1 MKNLTLKD
9 IPNSIIIGAGI
20 ETVAEFGMWYDSV
33 ACPVFKLMSVDI
45 KTGKFSRERCPK
57 DIKTHSRKQFL
68 KLFAWVLDAE
78 RNLNF
83 LNKNLLKYKNCG
95 LKNIN
100 FEQLAKDVFKFK
112 NKYLDN
118 INHFIN
124 LYKKSTDKVISAF
137 YVTVDDKSV
146 KSNNFDVSLYKRYDL
161 DMQIN
166 EQDLNSPLAKNVR
179 LAASKI
185 FALNRV
191 KSEFKNSNLKELV
204 D

>member
-45 KTGKFSRERCPK
+45 KTGKFSREWCPK

-78 RNLNF
+78 RNLYF
-83 LNKNLLKYKNCG
+83 VNKNLLKYKNCG

-100 FEQLAKDVFKFK
+100 FEQLAKDVYKFK

-118 INHFIN
+118 IDHFIN
-124 LYKKSTDKVISAF
+124 LYKKSTDKVVSAF

-161 DMQIN
+161 DMQID